1 MVREGH
7 KGHWRWLPSQ
17 AEPHVQMSDELI
29 EKERRG
35 GVQKQEQTACSGA
48 VGFIYRWKTL
58 KFR

>member
-1 MVREGH
+1 
-7 KGHWRWLPSQ
+7 
-17 AEPHVQMSDELI
+17 MSDELI